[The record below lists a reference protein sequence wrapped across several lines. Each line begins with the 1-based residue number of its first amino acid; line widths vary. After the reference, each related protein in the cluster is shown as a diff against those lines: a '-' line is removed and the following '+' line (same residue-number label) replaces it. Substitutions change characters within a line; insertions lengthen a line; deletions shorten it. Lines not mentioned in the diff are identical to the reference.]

1 MKGSLVPCGHTFSD
15 FQIYDEKTAKEECI
29 KMVRNIMEYWKYHVV
44 IHLVI
49 SRFMMRRLQ
58 RKNVSKWLEILW
70 NIGKQRRQELNRNK
84 FYKKKVLFEI

>member
-15 FQIYDEKTAKEECI
+15 FQIYD
-29 KMVRNIMEYWKYHVV
+29 
-44 IHLVI
+44 
-49 SRFMMRRLQ
+49 

>member
-1 MKGSLVPCGHTFSD
+1 M
-15 FQIYDEKTAKEECI
+15 
-29 KMVRNIMEYWKYHVV
+29 V

-84 FYKKKVLFEI
+84 FYKKKVLFEIQKCILLFLCMGLSDLRL

>member
-1 MKGSLVPCGHTFSD
+1 MRLVNDSEYVKWYNED
-15 FQIYDEKTAKEECI
+15 RRQKILKE
-29 KMVRNIMEYWKYHVV
+29 VWYHVV